1 MPLQWCARLLPVT
14 YSLQGMRQALL
25 AGTGFVQLW
34 PSVRALLLFAAILLP
49 LSSLV
54 FAWALRQTKIR
65 GTLAHL

>member
-1 MPLQWCARLLPVT
+1 VAV
-14 YSLQGMRQALL
+14 SSN
-25 AGTGFVQLW
+25 
-34 PSVRALLLFAAILLP
+34 SVALLLFAAILLP